1 LPIKHA
7 VNINQMKMW
16 VKIQSRTETLYQRH
30 RTSLRTGF
38 HCEASTFDEPGADY
52 SVNDGKDFRDHRRLS
67 SKKVSQLIRYTQHP
81 LTNRAIGEDVR
92 SGVPVDQMGS
102 TVSHAP
108 GAA

>member
-1 LPIKHA
+1 
-7 VNINQMKMW
+7 MKMW
-16 VKIQSRTETLYQRH
+16 WCGIPIKIQSRTETLYQRH

-81 LTNRAIGEDVR
+81 LTNRAIGEDVI
-92 SGVPVDQMGS
+92 DQMGS